1 MAPALADTTVR
12 RAYAGDMAHR
22 SIDCWTA
29 RARLERWRHMRH
41 LLDRAELG
49 GGRLRHEC
57 LQAAAVLLKLTADE
71 EKLERLQDGERFG
84 DVVLDADL

>member
-1 MAPALADTTVR
+1 
-12 RAYAGDMAHR
+12 
-22 SIDCWTA
+22 
-29 RARLERWRHMRH
+29 MRH

-49 GGRLRHEC
+49 AGRLRHEC